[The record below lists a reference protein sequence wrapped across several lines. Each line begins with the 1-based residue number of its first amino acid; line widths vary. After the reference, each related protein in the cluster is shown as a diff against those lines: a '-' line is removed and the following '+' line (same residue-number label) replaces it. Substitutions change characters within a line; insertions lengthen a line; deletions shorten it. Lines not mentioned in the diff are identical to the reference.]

1 MKERYVVTKRSA
13 GLGDLLISLWSAW
26 WYAKHTNRTLVVD
39 WRNATY
45 SKDNQQ
51 NLFFEILEAPQEID
65 GVQLRGGIPNFNLLR
80 SPDFYP
86 SVWDP
91 ENIHMGIRE
100 TAEQRQLQQ
109 DLIKNCEDKRESV
122 VIFSECL
129 ANLIP
134 DPHQEKQFFKQLRFN
149 LTWVQMADTFAKK
162 KFGDKRIIGLHMRHG
177 NGGDIMGHTPYWK
190 NVEHSLSTCCELLE
204 KCTSL
209 FPENSYAIYLATDS
223 IVVEEKILSLFPQ
236 AITYPKKH
244 RITDA
249 GELHRW
255 NNDASALQDS
265 VIEMLL
271 LAKSEIL
278 LRFPPGS
285 FFSHYAS
292 MMKPSSELNPEA
304 LKQFCEMDYGPK
316 VVI

>member
-1 MKERYVVTKRSA
+1 MNEKYVITKRSA

-26 WYAKHTNRTLVVD
+26 WYAKHTNRQLVID
-39 WRNATY
+39 WRNSTY
-45 SKDNQQ
+45 AQNNQQ
-51 NLFFEILEAPQEID
+51 NILYDILETPQEIG
-65 GVQLRGGIPNFNLLR
+65 GVRLHGDISKLSSLK
-80 SPDFYP
+80 SSDFYP
-86 SVWDP
+86 PCWNLENLHQGAFESP
-91 ENIHMGIRE
+91 ER
-100 TAEQRQLQQ
+100 RKDQQ
-109 DLIKNCEDKRESV
+109 DLVKSCQDKRESV

-149 LTWVQMADTFAKK
+149 PTWVQMADTFAKN
-162 KFGDKRIIGLHMRHG
+162 KFGDKRLIGLHMRHG
-177 NGGDIMGHTPYWK
+177 NGGNIMGHTPYWK
-190 NVEHSLSTCCELLE
+190 DAERSLSTCCELLE
-204 KCTSL
+204 KCASL

-223 IVVEEKILSLFPQ
+223 IVVEEKIRSLFPQ
-236 AITYPKKH
+236 TITYPKKH
-244 RITDA
+244 RIPDG

-255 NNDASALQDS
+255 NNDANALQDA

-292 MMKPSSELNPEA
+292 MMKPPSELNPDA
-304 LKQFCEMDYGPK
+304 LKGFHEMDYGPK